1 MFKIYIMALS
11 GRYYRGLFYNIS
23 NILCKVMQL
32 MQWPFKAIIQST
44 SLCDMVESLAY
55 WSGQMIYCCIWI
67 IILCMAVRP
76 FSHIVVSLAVS

>member
-1 MFKIYIMALS
+1 MFKIYIVASS

-67 IILCMAVRP
+67 NHPLHDGPPVQPYSGIP
-76 FSHIVVSLAVS
+76 G

>member
-1 MFKIYIMALS
+1 MQPYYI
-11 GRYYRGLFYNIS
+11 FYIVS
-23 NILCKVMQL
+23 CMVMQL
-32 MQWPFKAIIQST
+32 MQWAFKAIIQST
-44 SLCDMVESLAY
+44 SLCAMIESLAY